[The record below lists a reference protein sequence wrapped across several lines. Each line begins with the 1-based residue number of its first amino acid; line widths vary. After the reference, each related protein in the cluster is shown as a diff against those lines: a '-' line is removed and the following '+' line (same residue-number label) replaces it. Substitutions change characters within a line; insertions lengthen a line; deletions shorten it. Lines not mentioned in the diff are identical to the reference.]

1 MLLNQYLTK
10 IEQGKPINL
19 DRFIACLPYSDPQQ
33 WRLVYKAVRVSGG
46 YQLSIIDEQ
55 AHQALYKPLMQ
66 DRVSA
71 AKYGRSHDFTTS
83 FSHILVLN
91 QHCSSGIPFVV
102 LSDASGFK
110 TKGQLRG
117 KQAVIVENVENFYRY
132 EAFMVAIEQHG
143 LIANCDI
150 LLGAGNQ
157 ICDQLNLPFLSEYDV
172 IYCAQDLD
180 LGGLTIYQTLKNAL
194 PQCQWLS
201 PPDWEVHRDKFNLK
215 PKTSDHLVK
224 AVKLARELDLIQ
236 EAELM
241 NQTRAFLEQESFLS
255 VEN

>member
-1 MLLNQYLTK
+1 MLLNQYLAK

-19 DRFIACLPYSDPQQ
+19 DRFIACLPYSDTQQ
-33 WRLVYKAVRVSGG
+33 WRQVYNAVRVRGG
-46 YQLSIIDEQ
+46 YQLTIIDEQ
-55 AHQALYKPLMQ
+55 AHQALVKPLME

-102 LSDASGFK
+102 LSDVHGFK
-110 TKGQLRG
+110 TEGNLYG
-117 KQAVIVENVENFYRY
+117 KQAVIIENVENFYRY
-132 EAFMVAIEQHG
+132 EAFLAAIKQHG

-157 ICDQLNLPFLSEYDV
+157 ICHQLNLPFLSQYDV

-180 LGGLTIYQTLKNAL
+180 LGGLTIYQTLQNAL

-201 PPDWEVHRDKFNLK
+201 PPDWDGHRDKFNLK

-224 AVKLARELDLIQ
+224 AVKLARDLGLTQ
-236 EAELM
+236 EAELI
-241 NQTRAFLEQESFLS
+241 NQTRAFLEQESFL
-255 VEN
+255 